1 LHRRSR
7 SIKSLNPRRK
17 VELAIEM
24 SDACIA
30 VCAAGIKAQKPGI
43 DEDTLL
49 EELRKRIKW
58 MKRHRATSGG

>member
-1 LHRRSR
+1 
-7 SIKSLNPRRK
+7 
-17 VELAIEM
+17 VESAIEM

-30 VCAAGIKAQKPGI
+30 VCAAGIKAQNPGI
-43 DEDTLL
+43 DENTLL